1 MGARQRLR
9 SAHEHGQ
16 RRPPRP
22 PLTIDDEVVL
32 LAESGDD
39 RNTAAELA
47 LRRTTI
53 RWEAVTQMAAPLPRV
68 YHAASVPVEI
78 RSLIDH

>member
-1 MGARQRLR
+1 MAASASVSGHAMRARQ
-9 SAHEHGQ
+9 GN
-16 RRPPRP
+16 
-22 PLTIDDEVVL
+22 
-32 LAESGDD
+32 D
-39 RNTAAELA
+39 RITAAELA